1 MQSCKLDK
9 TTVIIK
15 LFKCNIDYRREQN
28 MISNALPLPIS
39 TMRGN
44 VGSLKTSFQS
54 GTRAG
59 IYPET

>member
-1 MQSCKLDK
+1 
-9 TTVIIK
+9 
-15 LFKCNIDYRREQN
+15 

-59 IYPET
+59 IYPETEDLYYL